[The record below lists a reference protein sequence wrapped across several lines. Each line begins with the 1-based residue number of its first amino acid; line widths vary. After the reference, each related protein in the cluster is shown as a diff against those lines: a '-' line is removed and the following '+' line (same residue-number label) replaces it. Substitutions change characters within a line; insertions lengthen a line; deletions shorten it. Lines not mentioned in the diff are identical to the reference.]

1 MKFSDL
7 WTEKDGLTLDIKRV
21 LVIPACL
28 VSPIAL
34 QMTAV
39 LHGQPFDPRGFCEG
53 LAAVLAAIAALLGL
67 HALAKGEN
75 GQ

>member
-7 WTEKDGLTLDIKRV
+7 WTEKDGLTLDLKRV
-21 LVIPACL
+21 LVIPASI
-28 VSPIAL
+28 VSPVVL
-34 QMTAV
+34 QVTAV
-39 LHGQPFDPRGFCEG
+39 LHGQPFVAKDFCEG
-53 LAAVLAAIAALLGL
+53 MAMVIAAIGTLLGL